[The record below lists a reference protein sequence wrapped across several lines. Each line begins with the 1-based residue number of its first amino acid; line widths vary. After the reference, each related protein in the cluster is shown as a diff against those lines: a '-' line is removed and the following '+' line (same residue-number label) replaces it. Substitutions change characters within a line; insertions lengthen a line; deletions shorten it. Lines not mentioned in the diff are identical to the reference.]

1 MRIQTS
7 LNMRERWRARP
18 SQKIVTTVEP
28 AGSPRA
34 IATDPTTSVRSS
46 CRRRFPRVRAA
57 RAPSRSLARR
67 SRESRSTGAPSKL
80 AVKRL
85 IPMPSRVV
93 LEGGQCQAAPIDQ
106 LSQREPAATIVHA
119 GARPSRRTTKDDFS
133 HFPGKGFL
141 TAQRR
146 VLWLLG
152 PAAPHQRYGGGKWA
166 EALGNRRAGFT

>member
-1 MRIQTS
+1 MQ
-7 LNMRERWRARP
+7 
-18 SQKIVTTVEP
+18 
-28 AGSPRA
+28 SPL
-34 IATDPTTSVRSS
+34 I
-46 CRRRFPRVRAA
+46 RRRPFARAA
-57 RAPSRSLARR
+57 DEDSLVFEQPVRHR
-67 SRESRSTGAPSKL
+67 DRLHVGAPSKL

-133 HFPGKGFL
+133 HFHGKGFL

-146 VLWLLG
+146 VL
-152 PAAPHQRYGGGKWA
+152 
-166 EALGNRRAGFT
+166 